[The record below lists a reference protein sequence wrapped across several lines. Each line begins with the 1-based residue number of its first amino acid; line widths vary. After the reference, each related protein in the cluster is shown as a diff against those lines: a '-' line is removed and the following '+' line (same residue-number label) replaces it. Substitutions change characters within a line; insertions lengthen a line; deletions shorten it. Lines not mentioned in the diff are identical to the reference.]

1 MTNKEKADLFCRE
14 WQEGKSTFTI
24 TTSGSTGTPKTIE
37 LRRDQMIASAKKT
50 IKALDLREGMTSLIC
65 LDVNFIAGKM
75 MIVRSLVAGMNMIVV
90 EPIANPFSNLP
101 DAKID
106 FIALVPYQ
114 LSAILSSTL
123 RGKLHDVGKVILGG
137 APIPFEASWDIEEYN
152 TAIYET
158 FGMTETLSHI
168 ALRQLNGHH
177 AKDYFEVLDG
187 IDITVDDRRCLVI
200 KADYLDETVVTN
212 DVVELIGKKQFRWL
226 GRWDNVI
233 NTGGVK
239 VMPERIEKEVDMLML
254 DNRHFVAGVPHE
266 QLGQQV
272 VLVFEGMLTSDEEKK
287 VMEQLKNKL
296 SKYEIPKQVLYCSE
310 FVSTSTQK
318 VNRKESIKNALPRPS
333 L

>member
-14 WQEGKSTFTI
+14 WLEGNPTFTI

-137 APIPFEASWDIEEYN
+137 APTAFEASCDMEEY
-152 TAIYET
+152 
-158 FGMTETLSHI
+158 
-168 ALRQLNGHH
+168 
-177 AKDYFEVLDG
+177 
-187 IDITVDDRRCLVI
+187 
-200 KADYLDETVVTN
+200 
-212 DVVELIGKKQFRWL
+212 
-226 GRWDNVI
+226 
-233 NTGGVK
+233 
-239 VMPERIEKEVDMLML
+239 
-254 DNRHFVAGVPHE
+254 
-266 QLGQQV
+266 
-272 VLVFEGMLTSDEEKK
+272 
-287 VMEQLKNKL
+287 
-296 SKYEIPKQVLYCSE
+296 
-310 FVSTSTQK
+310 
-318 VNRKESIKNALPRPS
+318 
-333 L
+333 